1 MRHGKLKPFEDDPRY
16 YYDENGRFYELRE
29 IYEPGHPNYA
39 KIFAPAPYY
48 VGNINAYLFRGPNI
62 FITATGKP
70 ICPNVPVI
78 RRGADPVDG
87 GNLILT
93 DNEKNELLRTDPHAE
108 ILLRPYMMG
117 RDFINRIPR
126 WCLWLKDK
134 EPADIRKCPRV
145 LERIEKVREF
155 RLNSTKAATRKKADT
170 SMLFADPRE
179 CTTNYMAIPV
189 VSSSKRRYIPID
201 WLTPDVIAGNKLFVC
216 ENSTLYQFGILNSV
230 VHMAWVRKISGKLRI
245 DYSYSNTIDYNCFP
259 WPYDYELSSMKR
271 ERIESTAQMILDARK
286 KYPRS
291 TLADLYDERTMPP
304 ELRKAHSMND
314 SAVLDAYG
322 FKEGIRELDIVI
334 DLMYR
339 YKEITGCEEV
349 GLHNEL
355 IDDPFDY

>member
-70 ICPNVPVI
+70 ICPNVPLLRAGVKV
-78 RRGADPVDG
+78 ADG

-93 DNEKNELLRTDPHAE
+93 NDEKNELLRTDPHAE
-108 ILLRPYMMG
+108 NLIRPYMNG
-117 RDFINRIPR
+117 RDFINRISR

-134 EPADIRKCPRV
+134 EPGDIRKCPRV
-145 LERIEKVREF
+145 LERIEKVRAF
-155 RLNSTKAATRKKADT
+155 RLASKKPTTQKKADT
-170 SMLFADPRE
+170 PMLFDEPIE
-179 CTTNYMAIPV
+179 SLTDYIAIPV
-189 VSSSKRRYIPID
+189 VSSSKRRYIPMG
-201 WLTPDVIAGNKLFVC
+201 WVSHDVIPGANIRFTQ
-216 ENSTLYQFGILNSV
+216 NMSLYHFGVLNSV

-245 DYSYSNTIDYNCFP
+245 DYSYTNTVDYNPFP

-271 ERIESTAQMILDARK
+271 ERIESTAQMILDARA